1 MPDDLKRNM
10 TARQPMPL
18 SPIRHDAIH
27 DYRDQIWD
35 DFHSMSPREGQRLTH
50 KYIWPTFEPTEKNK
64 RLQRQYRL
72 AEESIRARHESPP
85 RDDLPGRFYEIPM
98 QGEPKAVATGPR
110 NSGMIKDL
118 ATTNYCRSRNAGQ
131 SKALNTDNKQ
141 P

>member
-98 QGEPKAVATGPR
+98 QGEPK
-110 NSGMIKDL
+110 SGGYRTQEFRDDKRPGYHKLLPKPKRRPIQGIE
-118 ATTNYCRSRNAGQ
+118 YR
-131 SKALNTDNKQ
+131 
-141 P
+141 